1 MEEQFLHHVSRQD
14 ASITRRR
21 YILLAYYAL
30 VADTDS

>member
-14 ASITRRR
+14 AITRRR
-21 YILLAYYAL
+21 YILAYYAL